1 MSASLN
7 YSSYPEHTKIRLP
20 ALSPTME
27 QGTIAKWVKKEGD
40 QIVEGD
46 LVAEIETDK
55 ATMGLEA
62 SEEGFLAKIL
72 IPEKTKDIALKTVI
86 EFLSKKIKKYSI

>member
-1 MSASLN
+1 MSASH

-62 SEEGFLAKIL
+62 SDEGYLAKIL
-72 IPEKTKDIALKTVI
+72 IPEKTKDIALRTVI
-86 EFLSKKIKKYSI
+86 VFFLLIKIINN